1 MTRLHRKRI
10 HARLLRPGSV
20 CGRMGLFAESLHMQH
35 LLLERLNIAPP
46 PDGGREE
53 EKGPRKKTVP
63 ASEGQKKHVMAVLA
77 KSGECGAS
85 EVAEFRA
92 MHPGVRELRVENY
105 LSSIWTNGEWK
116 TRLDGL
122 IAGGERLPNG
132 LERADLIA
140 EEMASV
146 RAQIGDLCF
155 ALELGE
161 ATPEERKE
169 ALLRVGEAT
178 AFQSSFFP
186 QGTRESLQELERRLD
201 AAGNGNL
208 RHFWRS
214 AKPNIVS
221 AASAAHKLRFT
232 GAALSPDE
240 NSLLKT
246 VLETDNPGKAERN
259 MYSYAFTNDVSNF
272 ESILAGIVACT
283 VSHCE
288 PLLEA
293 AKSSAEF
300 DTLLH
305 FLGKKTEHVTATLTR
320 NPGFTKA
327 HSPDTKKKAE
337 NEDALTSFKI
347 SVHGPDGIRSVALD
361 VVFDGV
367 SGQGGASI
375 ASRMAKDAV
384 EIAVLAG
391 WVRGPED
398 VRSATVLADLII
410 DINKKDLGHTDM
422 GTTMTAS
429 YIEGGRFFGIH
440 CGDSDWK
447 VIRSGSVIRSS
458 SPHGV
463 GNRIWSG
470 LGIGPRDIHIN
481 NRPGTD
487 YQPIMLMDGDIV
499 LTLTDGIGD
508 VVCNHEY
515 CMLAADYPSDIL
527 GLRDAIARL
536 ADTRKDLA
544 GTYDLLCGCGQTG
557 GKDDDM
563 TIIAR
568 LISILGK

>member
-1 MTRLHRKRI
+1 M
-10 HARLLRPGSV
+10 
-20 CGRMGLFAESLHMQH
+20 
-35 LLLERLNIAPP
+35 
-46 PDGGREE
+46 
-53 EKGPRKKTVP
+53 
-63 ASEGQKKHVMAVLA
+63 
-77 KSGECGAS
+77 
-85 EVAEFRA
+85 
-92 MHPGVRELRVENY
+92 
-105 LSSIWTNGEWK
+105 
-116 TRLDGL
+116 

-140 EEMASV
+140 EEMESA

-161 ATPEERKE
+161 ATPDERKE
-169 ALLRVGEAT
+169 ALLRMGEAT
-178 AFQSSFFP
+178 EFQSSFFP
-186 QGTRESLQELERRLD
+186 RGTRESLQELERRIE
-201 AAGNGNL
+201 AAGTGDL

-214 AKPNIVS
+214 GKPNIVS

-232 GAALSPDE
+232 GAPLSPDE
-240 NSLLKT
+240 NLLLKT

-272 ESILAGIVACT
+272 KGILAGIVACT
-283 VSHCE
+283 VSHYE

-300 DTLLH
+300 GTLLH
-305 FLGKKTEHVTATLTR
+305 FLGKKTEHVTATITR

-327 HSPDTKKKAE
+327 HSPDLKKKAE

-347 SVHGPDGIRSVALD
+347 SVQGPDGIRSIALD

-384 EIAVLAG
+384 EISVLAG

-398 VRSATVLADLII
+398 VRFATVLADLVI
-410 DINKKDLGHTDM
+410 DINKKGLDHADM

-481 NRPGTD
+481 NRPAAD

-515 CMLAADYPSDIL
+515 CMLAADHPSDIP
-527 GLRDAIARL
+527 GMRDAIALL
-536 ADTRKDLA
+536 ADSRKDVF

-568 LISILGK
+568 HISILDKTDPRP